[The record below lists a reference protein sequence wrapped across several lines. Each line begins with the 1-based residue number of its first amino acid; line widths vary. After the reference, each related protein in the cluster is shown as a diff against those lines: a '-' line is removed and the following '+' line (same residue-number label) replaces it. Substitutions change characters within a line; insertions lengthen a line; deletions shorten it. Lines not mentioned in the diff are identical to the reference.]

1 MERTTIMLPPDLKA
15 KVQKRANYM
24 GMSLGQYIREAVEN
38 SLEYQQ
44 REQSIEEDPLFAD
57 DAVFVEEGHKDI
69 AENHDQYLYENHK

>member
-57 DAVFVEEGHKDI
+57 DAVFVGEGPKDI

>member
-15 KVQKRANYM
+15 KVQKRAKYM

-38 SLEYQQ
+38 SLEYLQ

-57 DAVFVEEGHKDI
+57 DAIFAGKVPRDI
-69 AENHDQYLYENHK
+69 AENHDQYLYGDNE